1 MGCRPGHDGLM
12 GTLAEDVVRAL
23 REAGAVLTPGLTA
36 EELATVQ
43 EQWGV
48 EFSADHAEFLRLAVP
63 LGEGWVDWRG
73 PAEPVAHLLRV
84 PTDGLLY
91 DVEHN
96 DFWPASWGER
106 VSDPAKALGV
116 ASEQLAGWPR
126 LLPLYGHRY
135 VPPGPLASPSPVF
148 SVVQSDVIYFGFDL
162 MEWVQREFFGVPLPT
177 GRDLRPLVPH
187 WTQLADGSEDFD
199 L

>member
-1 MGCRPGHDGLM
+1 MS
-12 GTLAEDVVRAL
+12 TLAESAVKAL

-36 EELATVQ
+36 EELEALQ
-43 EQWGV
+43 EQWGI

-73 PAEPVAHLLRV
+73 PTEPVAHLLREPSV
-84 PTDGLLY
+84 GLLY

-96 DFWPASWGER
+96 QFWPASWGER
-106 VSDPAKALGV
+106 PGDTAAALRL
-116 ASEQLAGWPR
+116 ASGRLAGWPR

-135 VPPGPLASPSPVF
+135 LPPGPLASPSPVF
-148 SVVQSDVIYFGFDL
+148 SVVQSDVTYFGFDL
-162 MEWVQREFFGVPLPT
+162 VEWVQREFFGVPLPT
-177 GRDLRPLVPH
+177 GRELRPSVPH
-187 WTQLADGSEDFD
+187 WTQLAEGSEDFD

>member
-1 MGCRPGHDGLM
+1 MS
-12 GTLAEDVVRAL
+12 TLAEHAVNAL

-36 EELATVQ
+36 DELAALQ
-43 EQWGV
+43 EQRSI
-48 EFSADHAEFLRLAVP
+48 EFSADHAEFLQLAVP

-73 PAEPVAHLLRV
+73 PAEPLAHLLAV

-96 DFWPASWGER
+96 AFWPASWGER
-106 VSDPAKALGV
+106 MSDPAKALEV
-116 ASEQLAGWPR
+116 ASLKLAAWPR

-135 VPPGPLASPSPVF
+135 LPPGPLPSPTPVF
-148 SVVQSDVIYFGFDL
+148 SVVQSDVTYFGFDL
-162 MEWVQREFFGVPLPT
+162 VEWVQREFFGVPLPT
-177 GRDLRPLVPH
+177 GRDLRPSVPP